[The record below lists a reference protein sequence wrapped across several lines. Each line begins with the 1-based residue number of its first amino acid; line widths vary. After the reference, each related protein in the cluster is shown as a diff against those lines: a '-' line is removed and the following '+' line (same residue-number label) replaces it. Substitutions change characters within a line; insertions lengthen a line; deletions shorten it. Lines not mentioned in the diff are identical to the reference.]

1 MKRLLIIFFSIVLLA
16 SCQKDDR
23 VNALEETVVTYKV
36 QPSVSFEVKS
46 PGEATAI
53 NVLWY
58 GVYHKK
64 ANGEYKGEYKYMNDM
79 SAFVEVTDPANIQV
93 PITLI
98 KGQEYKLVFVAQHR
112 IQSANDDNVYTYTV
126 NEDGL
131 MTLNTEAKITSGE
144 QLDAFIYVD
153 TVGPIVGNE
162 NKNIVLERPV
172 AQINVATSATEL
184 PQTLDLTLE
193 GMPKSYNVFTETY
206 SEEKTTLAL
215 TAQKP
220 IGGQLEVGNTKY
232 NRLSTVYVFGGNK
245 INCTIQYGTT
255 TRTISNIDTAPN
267 HKTNIVGNI

>member
-64 ANGEYKGEYKYMNDM
+64 ANGEYKYMNDM
-79 SAFVEVTDPANIQV
+79 SAFVEVTDPAKINV

-144 QLDAFIYVD
+144 QLDAFVYVD
-153 TVGPIVGNE
+153 AVGPIVGNE

-184 PQTLDLTLE
+184 PQTLALTLE
-193 GMPKSYNVFTETY
+193 GMPKSYNVFTQTY

-215 TAQKP
+215 TAQEP
-220 IGGQLEVGNTKY
+220 TGDQLEVAGTNY
-232 NRLSTVYVFGGNK
+232 NRLSTAYVFGGNK